1 MIVTSLNG
9 IKAPKRKKRQA
20 AGPLTEPLFQG
31 AQSTGLR
38 TLPELVIRTAEN
50 VH

>member
-1 MIVTSLNG
+1 MVADN
-9 IKAPKRKKRQA
+9 PRQEREDRQA
-20 AGPLTEPLFQG
+20 IGTLTEPLFQG
-31 AQSTGLR
+31 TQSTGLR